1 MTGIYKPLANE
12 VSIATANNVW
22 NASLVRVINP
32 GATGAVLAIASG
44 GTQYANITLLGN
56 CEVII
61 KKSANDT
68 LQGTGMSAVPVA
80 YLN

>member
-12 VSIATANNVW
+12 VSIGTANVVYNYQ
-22 NASLVRVINP
+22 LVRVINP
-32 GATGAVLAIASG
+32 AATGAVLVVSSG
-44 GTQYANITLLGN
+44 GSQYANITMLGN
-56 CEVII
+56 SELII

-68 LQGTGMSAVPVA
+68 LQGTGMVAVPVA